1 MQIFKPMGIIL
12 MLVLLLVVFGCQ
24 KKDEVE
30 VMPEAEKPSRVLDI
44 SEVTTIM
51 TVQDINLAER
61 LFTLTYDGMNEMV
74 VEAAE
79 DLTGIEEIKVGDK
92 VRVTYLKSQAVY
104 VTAPDEDRPP
114 VSESRVVQVGSKDG
128 KPRKVTVDI
137 VETTEVV
144 ESIDLEN
151 RVAILKSM
159 KDGSLDTVKV
169 SDELKNLENVKVGD
183 QVVLQ
188 STESVAI
195 DISTVVE

>member
-24 KKDEVE
+24 TKDEVE
-30 VMPEAEKPSRVLDI
+30 VKPEAEKPSRVLDI

-61 LFTLTYDGMNEMV
+61 LFTLTYEGQNEMV

-79 DLTGIEEIKVGDK
+79 DLKGIEDIKVGDK
-92 VRVTYLKSQAVY
+92 VRVTYLKSTAVF
-104 VTAPDEDRPP
+104 VTSPDAERPP
-114 VSESRVVQVGSKDG
+114 VTESRVVQVSSKDG

-137 VETTEVV
+137 KEETSIVEA
-144 ESIDLEN
+144 IDVEN
-151 RVAILKSM
+151 RTATLKGP
-159 KDGSLDTVKV
+159 DGKVVTINV
-169 SDELKNLENVKVGD
+169 SDEVKNLENVKVGD

-188 STESVAI
+188 TTESVAV
-195 DISTVVE
+195 DITKVVE